1 MGSFK
6 NLKRHEGDNNR
17 VKEVAG
23 NCNEKQCCR
32 EKDSFQV
39 DLRMECR
46 KDAIYKDEERMTNIQ
61 TLWISCKMDIVR
73 LTKEGMSIRSAKHR
87 GAQSQKWQ
95 HRINTYKA
103 KHTEQFKDH
112 RA

>member
-46 KDAIYKDEERMTNIQ
+46 KTPFTR
-61 TLWISCKMDIVR
+61 
-73 LTKEGMSIRSAKHR
+73 TKSE
-87 GAQSQKWQ
+87 
-95 HRINTYKA
+95 
-103 KHTEQFKDH
+103 
-112 RA
+112 